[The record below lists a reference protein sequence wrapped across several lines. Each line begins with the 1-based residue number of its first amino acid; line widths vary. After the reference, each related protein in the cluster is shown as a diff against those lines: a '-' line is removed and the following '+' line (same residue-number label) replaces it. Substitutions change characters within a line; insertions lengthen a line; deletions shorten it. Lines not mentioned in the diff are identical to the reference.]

1 MLRLRAGRPRVD
13 RRFRSKDREMQAE
26 QVEVRIAEDS
36 IELTN
41 LRVVTGVVFLDSG
54 LVKFPEPDWNDY
66 IVVILG
72 WWLVALRNI
81 VEGRMER
88 VELRFMDGPF
98 WVLIRKLADDD
109 CEVQCMKGDDEVFRC
124 RYSPMMLLRAT
135 YKAAAQVQ
143 RVCFQRE
150 WESEEITTL
159 STLIGEVRQL
169 MREN

>member
-1 MLRLRAGRPRVD
+1 
-13 RRFRSKDREMQAE
+13 MQAV

-36 IELTN
+36 IEHTSS
-41 LRVVTGVVFLDSG
+41 RIVTGVVFFDFG
-54 LVKFPEPDWNDY
+54 EIKFPESEWNDY
-66 IVVILG
+66 VVVILS
-72 WWLVALRNI
+72 WWLVALRDI
-81 VEGRMER
+81 VEGRVDT

-98 WVLIRKLADDD
+98 WVSVRNFANDD